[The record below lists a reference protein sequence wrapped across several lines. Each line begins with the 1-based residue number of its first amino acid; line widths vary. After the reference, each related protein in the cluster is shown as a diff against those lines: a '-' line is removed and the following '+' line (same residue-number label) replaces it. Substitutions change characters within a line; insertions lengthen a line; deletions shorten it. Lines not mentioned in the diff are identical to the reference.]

1 MNRGRLKKMN
11 DNKRIIIHEA
21 YSAGGFLRR
30 SLAELIIM
38 AEGVSN
44 ANRLQIRSKYPD
56 EDRR

>member
-1 MNRGRLKKMN
+1 MN

-21 YSAGGFLRR
+21 YSAGGFRKR
-30 SLAELIIM
+30 SQAEKIIK